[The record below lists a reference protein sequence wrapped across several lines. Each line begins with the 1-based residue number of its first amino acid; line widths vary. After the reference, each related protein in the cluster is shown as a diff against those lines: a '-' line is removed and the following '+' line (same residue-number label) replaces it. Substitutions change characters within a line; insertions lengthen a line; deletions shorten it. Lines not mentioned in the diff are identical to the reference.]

1 MKKSSKVIQEQV
13 TDIKGTIVGFIEPEQ
28 EEKTQEQEI
37 QEFTLQKQSEKELL
51 KLSNEEQK
59 AKRKKYA
66 EEEERLEKVKAELLQ
81 SIRIRI
87 PEIEKRFRIIDPK
100 HRKIEKTIKSQSL
113 NGKDI
118 SKDLEEK
125 DLQKVKED
133 GERER

>member
-37 QEFTLQKQSEKELL
+37 QEFTLQKQSEKKLL